1 MFYVIENVHSI
12 TRTNPAVDA
21 DGTFI
26 VTLDWHAESEENV
39 AGETHQNDSYA
50 LLPDDPYGLAPALR
64 QWMVDHSGEYT
75 ILPYVPP
82 ADPGPQPYRIAKST
96 PWLRMTDEEAEL
108 ITGAMQQAPSRQ
120 KGIYDAATYL
130 SSDDPLWA
138 ALHDMIATTLNSSTR
153 ADELLAPET

>member
-1 MFYVIENVHSI
+1 MADPVLHSVISV
-12 TRTNPAVDA
+12 TATNEPEVYIVRVELTDVDE
-21 DGTFI
+21 
-26 VTLDWHAESEENV
+26 VTTIDDYCSR
-39 AGETHQNDSYA
+39 
-50 LLPDDPYGLAPALR
+50 PDDPFGLNPAIR
-64 QWMVDHSGEYT
+64 QWLSDHAGEYT

-96 PWLRMTDEEAEL
+96 PWIRMTDEEADL

-130 SSDDPLWA
+130 SSGDPLWSS
-138 ALHDMIATTLNSSTR
+138 LHDMIATTLNSTTR